1 MSCCAVS
8 RHWTRHLRHA
18 YGRFTE
24 LGCLDRRTIAA
35 LVGLAPFNR
44 DSGRMRRR
52 RSIYG
57 ARARIRTL
65 LYMAATSAIRTNPV
79 IRAFYDRLKSR
90 GKPHKVAIAACM
102 RKMFTILNAMVR
114 ESTPLDP
121 RNKTRLID
129 PTKTVAFYRGGSAS
143 PGSGSPAV
151 LSTIAISV

>member
-90 GKPHKVAIAACM
+90 GKPHKVDHRGLHAQDVHDPQRYGS
-102 RKMFTILNAMVR
+102 RKH
-114 ESTPLDP
+114 PLDT

-129 PTKTVAFYRGGSAS
+129 PTNTVAFYRGGSAS

-151 LSTIAISV
+151 LRTIAISV